1 MFLHRAIKDKDDK
14 MRSLI
19 KCLTLTLQPDDL
31 IKIHNLM
38 QKPWG
43 LEDQTIIPEF
53 NDQNTVRFT
62 RKQMNPKPHQQQNN
76 RSMNRQCLSRANSNS
91 IKIQFDDQDTV
102 SECSQQ
108 SIIQH
113 INVSQKF
120 QDSMVQNFK
129 TYDEDLEQFK
139 QNDEKD
145 YQEEEM
151 LKNEQSSSSLLG

>member
-62 RKQMNPKPHQQQNN
+62 RKQMNPKPHQ
-76 RSMNRQCLSRANSNS
+76 
-91 IKIQFDDQDTV
+91 
-102 SECSQQ
+102 
-108 SIIQH
+108 
-113 INVSQKF
+113 
-120 QDSMVQNFK
+120 
-129 TYDEDLEQFK
+129 
-139 QNDEKD
+139 
-145 YQEEEM
+145 
-151 LKNEQSSSSLLG
+151 